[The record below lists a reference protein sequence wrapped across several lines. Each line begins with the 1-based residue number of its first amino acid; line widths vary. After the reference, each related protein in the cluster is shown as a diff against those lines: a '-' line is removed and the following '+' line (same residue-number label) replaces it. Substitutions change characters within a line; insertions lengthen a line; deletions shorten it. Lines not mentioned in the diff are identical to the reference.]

1 MRKSHSERKSIRGV
15 VVALLSSLTV
25 LALAGPALAT
35 GPTGD
40 YKVFS
45 DCPYA
50 NLSVKQCIYS
60 TTSSGAVKLGNQT
73 VPISS
78 PITLQGGTS
87 FNFETE
93 TETFYPAT
101 DGNTLSKTPQTVP
114 GGLLNILPP
123 EFLPEPLKKLFE
135 EYIINKGPTGVTATT
150 ELAGSIGINSS
161 ALVEGEGVALTLPV
175 KIKLNNTFLGSN
187 CYIGSNAHPI
197 VWNLTTGTTSPPA
210 PYKSITGSQG
220 SFEFKDGSNILADT
234 GDSLVDNNF
243 SVPGASG
250 CGGFLIELLEDPV
263 INGKLEIP
271 AKPGQSEARL
281 TGNLERGYAPAV
293 RESVK

>member
-1 MRKSHSERKSIRGV
+1 MQQRYSEIKTIRAV
-15 VVALLSSLTV
+15 TVALLASLAV

-50 NLSVKQCIYS
+50 NLSVKQCIFS
-60 TTSSGAVKLGNQT
+60 TTSSGAVKLGST
-73 VPISS
+73 SVPITS

-93 TETFYPAT
+93 VETFYPAT

-123 EFLPEPLKKLFE
+123 EWLPEPLKKLFE

-150 ELAGSIGINSS
+150 ELAGSPVINSA
-161 ALVEGEGVALTLPV
+161 ALVEGSGVALKLPV

-187 CYIGSNAHPI
+187 CYIGSNSSPI
-197 VWNLTTGTTSPPA
+197 IWNLTTGSTKPPA
-210 PYKSITGSQG
+210 PYKSITGNPG
-220 SFEFKDGSNILADT
+220 AYEFLDEGNILNVT

-243 SVPGASG
+243 TVPGASG

-263 INGKLEIP
+263 INKKLEIP
-271 AKPGQSEARL
+271 AKAGQSEARL

>member
-1 MRKSHSERKSIRGV
+1 MRKSYTDRHARGILA
-15 VVALLSSLTV
+15 ALLASVTV
-25 LALAGPALAT
+25 LAFAGPALAT

-50 NLSVKQCIYS
+50 NLSVKQCVYS
-60 TTSSGAVKLGNQT
+60 TTTSGSVKLGNT
-73 VPISS
+73 AVPITS

-93 TETFYPAT
+93 VETFYPAT
-101 DGNTLSKTPQTVP
+101 DGNTLSKTPETVP

-123 EFLPEPLKKLFE
+123 EFLPDPLKKLFE

-150 ELAGSIGINSS
+150 ELAGNVKINSS
-161 ALVEGEGVALTLPV
+161 ALVEGSGIALTLPIKV
-175 KIKLNNTFLGSN
+175 KLNNSFLGSN
-187 CYIGSNAHPI
+187 CYIGSNSHPI
-197 VWNLTTGTTSPPA
+197 TLNLTTGSTKPPA
-210 PYKSITGSQG
+210 PYSPIMGSPG
-220 SFEFKDGSNILADT
+220 LYEFKDESNILSVT

-271 AKPGQSEARL
+271 STPGKSEARL